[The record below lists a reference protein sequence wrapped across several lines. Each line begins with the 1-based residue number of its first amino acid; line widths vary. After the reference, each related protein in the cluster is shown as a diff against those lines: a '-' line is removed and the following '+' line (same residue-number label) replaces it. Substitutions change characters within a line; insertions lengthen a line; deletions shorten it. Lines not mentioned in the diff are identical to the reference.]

1 MNVITVIT
9 SPILRARLQ
18 MDRFGNSISP
28 VIYNSTSSHKKVFER
43 NTPKTNLM
51 PALVR
56 ISDLALYLR
65 CPRWIYFE
73 SMGHLAWPESKNLFN
88 LILKDLVLSLSDFEG
103 GNLETWL
110 IEKLDRAEVEL
121 PIVYGAIDPEE
132 LRAAS
137 EEIKKIIPEMAR
149 KLEHKIGL
157 ISPSE
162 AEVELRSDR
171 LGLSGRLD
179 RLVLGESTL
188 PSMIRTGLPPETG
201 VWQSD
206 RLSLAGY
213 ALLLEDERG
222 ERIEKGLVE
231 YPRAGEIRE
240 VNIRVVDRRRVLR
253 IRDRIRQ
260 IRDGKLPDRPKSA
273 PCEGCPFE
281 EKCETRRS
289 IASRFF

>member
-1 MNVITVIT
+1 
-9 SPILRARLQ
+9 
-18 MDRFGNSISP
+18 
-28 VIYNSTSSHKKVFER
+28 
-43 NTPKTNLM
+43 
-51 PALVR
+51 
-56 ISDLALYLR
+56 
-65 CPRWIYFE
+65 
-73 SMGHLAWPESKNLFN
+73 MGHLAWPESKNLFN

>member
-1 MNVITVIT
+1 
-9 SPILRARLQ
+9 
-18 MDRFGNSISP
+18 
-28 VIYNSTSSHKKVFER
+28 
-43 NTPKTNLM
+43 M
-51 PALVR
+51 PAHVR

-73 SMGHLAWPESKNLFN
+73 SMGHSAWPESKNIFN
-88 LILKDLVLSLSDFEG
+88 LLLKDLGLSLSDFEG

-110 IEKLDRAEVEL
+110 IEKLDQAEVEL
-121 PIVYGAIDPEE
+121 PIVYGAIDPEV

-137 EEIKKIIPEMAR
+137 EEIRKIIPEMTR
-149 KLEHKIGL
+149 GMEHKLEL
-157 ISPSE
+157 ILPSE
-162 AEVELRSDR
+162 SEVELQSDR

-188 PSMIRTGLPPETG
+188 PSIIRTGLPPETG
-201 VWQSD
+201 IWQSD

-213 ALLLEDERG
+213 ALLLEEERG

-260 IRDGKLPDRPKSA
+260 IRDGKLPDRPESA
-273 PCEGCPFE
+273 PCESCPFE
-281 EKCETRRS
+281 DKCKTRRS